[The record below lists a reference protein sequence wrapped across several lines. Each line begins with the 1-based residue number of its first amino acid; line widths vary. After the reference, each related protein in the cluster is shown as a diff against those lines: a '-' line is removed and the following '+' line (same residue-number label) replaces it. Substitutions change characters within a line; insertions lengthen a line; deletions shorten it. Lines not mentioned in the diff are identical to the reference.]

1 MSLVAPATM
10 LPANSMWMDSSGT
23 PGDLVSLSSISR
35 RSAAKIVL
43 TLGFRNA
50 QDGVHDHDDA
60 GAAED

>member
-1 MSLVAPATM
+1 M

-23 PGDLVSLSSISR
+23 PRDLVSLSSISR